1 MNKIKE
7 VIRDLITAVK
17 LQKMA
22 QDSELLKDLY
32 GTIAIDTLLKRKENY
47 QNVKRTSKSSY
58 KFIRFNER

>member
-7 VIRDLITAVK
+7 VMEDLIVAAK

-32 GTIAIDTLLKRKENY
+32 GTIAIDTLLKRKEN
-47 QNVKRTSKSSY
+47 
-58 KFIRFNER
+58 I